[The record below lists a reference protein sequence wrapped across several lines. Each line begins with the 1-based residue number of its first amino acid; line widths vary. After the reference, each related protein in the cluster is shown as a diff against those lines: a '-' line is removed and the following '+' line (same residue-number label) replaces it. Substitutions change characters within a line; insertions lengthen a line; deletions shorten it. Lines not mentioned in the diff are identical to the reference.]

1 VTRFVEL
8 AAFKKQAERVGF
20 LVKDLGLL
28 DSALVRPKTTLFGED
43 AYPALELKAAAM
55 VESLILNRPMID
67 GNKRSSWFA
76 LNVFLELNGHQMA
89 ASQEEA
95 FEYVLSVATKKLDLQ
110 SSAEW
115 IDQHIKLYSEN

>member
-1 VTRFVEL
+1 MTRFVEL

-115 IDQHIKLYSEN
+115 IGQRMQPYN

>member
-1 VTRFVEL
+1 MTRFVEL

-20 LVKDLGLL
+20 IVKDLGLL
-28 DSALVRPKTTLFGED
+28 DSALSRPKTTLFGED
-43 AYPALELKAAAM
+43 DYPTLELKAAAM
-55 VESLILNRPMID
+55 VESLILNHPMID

-115 IDQHIKLYSEN
+115 IGQHMKPYSEN

>member
-1 VTRFVEL
+1 MTRFVEL

-28 DSALVRPKTTLFGED
+28 DSALSRPKTTLFGED

-76 LNVFLELNGHQMA
+76 LNVFLELNGRQMA

-95 FEYVLSVATKKLDLQ
+95 FEYVFSVATKKLDLQ
-110 SSAEW
+110 LSAEW
-115 IDQHIKLYSEN
+115 IGQHMHPYS

>member
-1 VTRFVEL
+1 MTRFVEL

-20 LVKDLGLL
+20 VVKDLGLL
-28 DSALVRPKTTLFGED
+28 DSALARPKTTLFGED

-55 VESLILNRPMID
+55 VESIILNHPMID

-76 LNVFLELNGHQMA
+76 LNIFLELNGHEMV
-89 ASQEEA
+89 ASQDEA
-95 FEYVLSVATKKLDLQ
+95 FEYVLSVATKKRDLQ

-115 IDQHIKLYSEN
+115 IGQHMKPYN